1 MKNKIITILVFSIS
15 SMMLLLSCLSGS
27 KIIKTSNPDLGEFVF
42 VKGANFLMGNTPEQ
56 ELDSKTVKS
65 NFIDYDT
72 ATINVKDFYM
82 AKTELTQAQWQAV
95 MGTNPSK
102 HKCSECPVENISSN
116 DIKEFL
122 KIINLNSKRKYRLP
136 TIHEWDFA
144 ARGGK
149 LSKAY
154 KYAGSNDIDA
164 VAWYKKNSNDSTHP
178 VAQKIPN
185 ELGLYD
191 MSGNAMEFC
200 NDKIDRSLPFS
211 EMDYSRGGSYRFDS
225 TLCISG
231 YLSLRFFYDLTP
243 PDNNSYTGFRLLM
256 EAKK

>member
-1 MKNKIITILVFSIS
+1 MKNKIIILLVFSIS
-15 SMMLLLSCLSGS
+15 SMPLLLSCLSGS

-56 ELDSKTVKS
+56 DQDCKTVKS
-65 NFIDYDT
+65 NFLNCDT

-95 MGTNPSK
+95 MGTNPSS
-102 HKCSECPVENISSN
+102 HKCSNCPVENISSD
-116 DIKEFL
+116 DIEEFL
-122 KIINLNSKRKYRLP
+122 KRINLNSKRKYRLP

-149 LSKAY
+149 LSKGF
-154 KYAGSNDIDA
+154 KYAGSNDIEA
-164 VAWYKKNSNDSTHP
+164 VAWYVKNSNDSTHP

-191 MSGNAMEFC
+191 MSGNALEFC
-200 NDKIDRSLPFS
+200 NKRMVHSLAFS
-211 EMDYSRGGSYRFDS
+211 EMDYSRGGSFRFDS
-225 TLCISG
+225 TLCKSG
-231 YLSLRFFYDLTP
+231 YLRGRFIYDLSP